1 MTSIWKEKGIT
12 PDRIRNGNIKYS
24 VDEFAKTFKE
34 ELKQNLLEVENID
47 QNPKLIKRAMYDI
60 FLLLANSPFIKQ
72 DISMASKH
80 YNISIDSIE
89 VYLKKYSEESEIL
102 LTLIDIEYEALVQR
116 YGEGNK
122 KVIEEM
128 DKKVSEGVNII
139 VS

>member
-1 MTSIWKEKGIT
+1 MTSIWEEKGIT

-24 VDEFAKTFKE
+24 LDEFAKTFKE
-34 ELKQNLLEVENID
+34 ELKQDLRELEDID

-80 YNISIDSIE
+80 YNIPVDSIE
-89 VYLKKYSEESEIL
+89 VYLEKYSEESEIL

-116 YGEGNK
+116 HGEGNK
-122 KVIEEM
+122 KVIDEI
-128 DKKVSEGVNII
+128 DKKISKGANII
-139 VS
+139 IS